1 MPENQRHGFLWE
13 SIIKSTV
20 FGVDGKEKYTAIHDI
35 PRSRNT
41 LNPNE
46 NISIKTTGNSLLCM
60 GDALRVFEY
69 EPDVEHTCIVI
80 QYVQRGEEKVL
91 THVYELDLT
100 QRDVLWGSVT
110 KQDIEELDRLVR
122 SMPANR
128 RDPDIDKAIT
138 QKKRELNTKSG
149 AIRFNPKIDS
159 KTQRRLQCS
168 IPLFAS
174 YRALIKTSTTEA
186 IVRGIPIVASIA
198 GGRRIRN
205 RRV

>member
-1 MPENQRHGFLWE
+1 MPENQQHGFLWE
-13 SIIKSTV
+13 SIIKTTV

-41 LNPNE
+41 FNPNE

-100 QRDVLWGSVT
+100 QREILWGSVT

-168 IPLFAS
+168 IPMFATCHT
-174 YRALIKTSTTEA
+174 LIKTSTSEP
-186 IVRGIPIVASIA
+186 IVRGIPIVASVA
-198 GGRRIRN
+198 GGRRIRK